1 MDVTH
6 GADVEEGFHWGGGAE
21 TAKTKN
27 GVEVRKQQEH
37 ESHCCWDSVLE
48 VNEVWCPFIF

>member
-1 MDVTH
+1 MDVTR
-6 GADVEEGFHWGGGAE
+6 GADVEEGSTGGGAE
-21 TAKTKN
+21 TAKTTN

-37 ESHCCWDSVLE
+37 ESHHCWDSVLE